1 MTELNRRRLLQ
12 TAAVTGAVLSAPSA
26 VAASGATESAIDFF
40 PQDDLG
46 PRERVSLDLDWRFA
60 FGHATDMARDFD
72 YGLALRTHAKQGAR
86 VANCVGHDYDD
97 SRWQKIDV
105 PHDWAVALPFAQGA
119 KGAIA
124 NGEDE
129 PDMLAAH
136 GYKPIGRDF
145 PETSIGWYRRVV
157 PVSPADKG
165 KRLWIEFD
173 GVFRNAMIIFNG
185 FILKRHESGYTSF
198 QVDIT
203 DFIHTDDKPN
213 LLTVRVDAT
222 EGEGWF
228 YEGAGIYRHVWLVKT
243 NAVHI
248 PQWGVWVRG
257 QTDGTVEI
265 ETTVRN
271 RGEAARNLTLSH
283 KIDFGAPVVGHLPA
297 NWALDSAGAMRT
309 ATASVGD
316 TTITDRTTLQH
327 PILWSLENPHL
338 YQLETQ
344 ILDGETVLDTVIT
357 YFGLRDIRFD
367 AEKGFLLN
375 GKPVKLKGTNNHQ
388 DHAGVGAA
396 IPDALQLWR
405 LQQLKDMGSN
415 AYRCSHNPPTP
426 EVLMACDRLGIL
438 VIDETRKMSSSED
451 GLYQLEAMI
460 RRDRNHPSV
469 IAWSICNEEPLQGT
483 ERGIEVARTMKA
495 LCKRL
500 DPTRPVT
507 AALDNSYGKG
517 ITSVVD
523 VLGFNYR
530 HHLMEKFHADYPNI
544 PIYGSETGSTVSTRG
559 EYVTDAAR
567 SFVRAYDT
575 EHPWWASTAE
585 AYWPLFDDKAF
596 IAGGFIWT
604 GFDYRGE
611 PTPYN
616 RWPAISSQFGILDT
630 CGFPKDNAFYYRAW
644 WKNEPLLHLFPHW
657 NWEGQDGQTI
667 PVWVHSNLDAVELFV
682 NGRSQGKKTVVKN
695 RHLEWDVVYQPGRI
709 QAFGY
714 KGNKV
719 VMKTVRETAGPATK
733 LVLTT
738 DRTALK
744 GDGRDVAILKV
755 EAFDAKGR
763 PAPKADNLVKFSLS
777 GGGTVIGVGNGNPAS
792 HEADKASERRLFNG
806 LAQAIVQTAI
816 VQTGRSPGRITVT
829 ASAEGLKSA
838 SVTLI
843 AD

>member
-12 TAAVTGAVLSAPSA
+12 TAAITGTALGAAFWATTA
-26 VAASGATESAIDFF
+26 VAAPKATEKAIDFF

-46 PRERVSLDLDWRFA
+46 PRERLSLDLDWRFA
-60 FGHATDMARDFD
+60 FGHASDMAKDFD

-97 SRWQKIDV
+97 SKWQKIDV

-173 GVFRNAMIIFNG
+173 GVFRNAMVVFNG

-203 DFIHTDDKPN
+203 DFINTDDKPN
-213 LLTVRVDAT
+213 ILTVRVDAT

-257 QTDGTVEI
+257 QTDGTVEV

-271 RGEAARNLTLSH
+271 ATDKARAIAVTSTIGSKEVVEVSGGNVAADGSVTVRQTLKLT
-283 KIDFGAPVVGHLPA
+283 KPV
-297 NWALDSAGAMRT
+297 
-309 ATASVGD
+309 
-316 TTITDRTTLQH
+316 
-327 PILWSLENPHL
+327 LWSVDNPHL
-338 YQLETQ
+338 YRLATTVGN
-344 ILDGETVLDTVIT
+344 GEGGQDTVIT
-357 YFGLRDIRFD
+357 YFGLRDIHFD

-559 EYVTDAAR
+559 EYVTDAAK

-644 WKNEPLLHLFPHW
+644 WKDEPLLHLFPHW
-657 NWEGQDGQTI
+657 NWEGKEGETI

-682 NGRSQGKKTVVKN
+682 NGKSQGKKTVMKN
-695 RHLEWDVVYQPGRI
+695 RHLEWDVVYQSGRI

-719 VMKTVRETAGPATK
+719 VMKAVRETAGPAAK
-733 LVLTT
+733 LVLTA
-738 DRTALK
+738 DRTTLK
-744 GDGRDVAILKV
+744 GDGRDVAVLKV

-763 PAPKADNLVKFSLS
+763 PVPKADNLVKFSLS
-777 GGGTVIGVGNGNPAS
+777 GGGEVIGVGNGNPAS
-792 HEADKASERRLFNG
+792 HEADKASERKLFNG
-806 LAQAIVQTAI
+806 LAQAIVQSGRTA
-816 VQTGRSPGRITVT
+816 GRITVT
-829 ASAEGLKSA
+829 ASAEGLKPA
-838 SVTLI
+838 SVVLI
-843 AD
+843 AG

>member
-1 MTELNRRRLLQ
+1 MTDLNRRRLLQ
-12 TAAVTGAVLSAPSA
+12 TAAVTGAALTAPHA
-26 VAASGATESAIDFF
+26 VAAPKATEAVIDFF

-46 PRERVSLDLDWRFA
+46 PRERVSLDLDWRFT
-60 FGHATDMARDFD
+60 FGHASDMSRDFD

-86 VANCVGHDYDD
+86 VATCVDTDFDD
-97 SRWQKIDV
+97 SNWQKIDV
-105 PHDWAVALPFAQGA
+105 PHDWAVALPFAQGV
-119 KGAIA
+119 KGPIA

-136 GYKPIGRDF
+136 GYKPIGRDY

-173 GVFRNAMIIFNG
+173 GVFRNALIIFNG
-185 FILKRHESGYTSF
+185 FILKRHDSGYTSF

-203 DFIHTDDKPN
+203 NFINTDDKPN
-213 LLTVRVDAT
+213 ILTVRVDAT

-228 YEGAGIYRHVWLVKT
+228 YEGAGIYRHVWLVRT
-243 NAVHI
+243 HAVHI
-248 PQWGVWVRG
+248 PQWGVCVRG
-257 QTDGTVEI
+257 KTDGMVEI

-271 RGEAARNLTLSH
+271 ASALPRSVKLTSTIGEKEAQDGAAVEV
-283 KIDFGAPVVGHLPA
+283 A
-297 NWALDSAGAMRT
+297 AGE
-309 ATASVGD
+309 S
-316 TTITDRTTLQH
+316 TTLRQTLKLTN
-327 PILWSLENPHL
+327 PILWSVETPHL
-338 YQLETQ
+338 YRLETSVEAD
-344 ILDGETVLDTVIT
+344 DGAQDRMVT

-375 GKPVKLKGTNNHQ
+375 GKPLKLKGTNNHQ

-396 IPDALQLWR
+396 IPDALQVWR

-451 GLYQLEAMI
+451 GLYQLDAMV

-483 ERGIEVARTMKA
+483 ERGIEVAKTMKA

-530 HHLMEKFHADYPNI
+530 HHLMEKFHADYPTI

-559 EYVTDAAR
+559 EYVNDPSR
-567 SFVRAYDT
+567 SVLQAYDT

-585 AYWPLFDDKAF
+585 DYWPLFDEKAF

-630 CGFPKDNAFYYRAW
+630 CGFPKDNAYYYRAW

-657 NWEGQDGQTI
+657 NWEGKEGQII

-682 NGRSQGKKTVVKN
+682 NGQSQGKKTVVEN
-695 RHLEWDVVYQPGRI
+695 RHLEWDVAYQPGKI

-719 VMKTVRETAGPATK
+719 VMKATRETAGPATK
-733 LVLTT
+733 LVLTA
-738 DRTALK
+738 DRTTLK
-744 GDGRDVAILKV
+744 ADGRDVAVFKV

-777 GGGTVIGVGNGNPAS
+777 GDGAVIGVGNGNPAS
-792 HEADKASERRLFNG
+792 HEADKASERKLFNG
-806 LAQAIVQTAI
+806 LAQAIVQT
-816 VQTGRSPGRITVT
+816 GRSAGRISVT
-829 ASAEGLKSA
+829 ASAEGLKPS

-843 AD
+843 TA

>member
-1 MTELNRRRLLQ
+1 MTDLNRRRLLQ
-12 TAAVTGAVLSAPSA
+12 TAAVTGAALTAPHA
-26 VAASGATESAIDFF
+26 VAAAKATEPVIDFF

-46 PRERVSLDLDWRFA
+46 PRERISLDLDWRFT
-60 FGHATDMARDFD
+60 FGHASDMSRDFD

-86 VANCVGHDYDD
+86 VATGVGADFDD
-97 SRWQKIDV
+97 SHWQKIDV
-105 PHDWAVALPFAQGA
+105 PHDWAVALPFAQGV
-119 KGAIA
+119 KGPIA

-173 GVFRNAMIIFNG
+173 GVFRNALIIFNG

-203 DFIHTDDKPN
+203 DFINTDDKPN
-213 LLTVRVDAT
+213 ILTVRVDAT

-243 NAVHI
+243 HAVHV
-248 PQWGVWVRG
+248 PQWGVCVRG
-257 QTDGTVEI
+257 KTDGTVEI

-271 RGEAARNLTLSH
+271 ASAQPRSVKLTSTIGGKEAQ
-283 KIDFGAPVVGHLPA
+283 DG
-297 NWALDSAGAMRT
+297 
-309 ATASVGD
+309 ATAEVAAGES
-316 TTITDRTTLQH
+316 TTVRQTLKLTN
-327 PILWSLENPHL
+327 PILWSVDTPHL
-338 YQLETQ
+338 YRLETTVEAD
-344 ILDGETVLDTVIT
+344 DGIQDRVVT

-375 GKPVKLKGTNNHQ
+375 GKSVKLKGTNNHQ

-396 IPDALQLWR
+396 IPDALQVWR

-451 GLYQLEAMI
+451 GLYQLDAMI

-483 ERGIEVARTMKA
+483 ERGIEVAQTMKA

-559 EYVTDAAR
+559 EYVNDPSR
-567 SFVRAYDT
+567 SVLRAYDT

-585 AYWPLFDDKAF
+585 AYWPLFDEKAF

-657 NWEGQDGQTI
+657 NWEGKEGQNI

-682 NGRSQGKKTVVKN
+682 NGKSQGKKTVVKN
-695 RHLEWDVVYQPGRI
+695 RHLEWDVAYQPGKI

-719 VMKTVRETAGPATK
+719 VMKATRETAGPATK
-733 LVLTT
+733 LVLTA
-738 DRTALK
+738 DRTTLK
-744 GDGRDVAILKV
+744 ADGRDVAVFKV

-763 PAPKADNLVKFSLS
+763 PVPKADNLVKFSLS
-777 GGGTVIGVGNGNPAS
+777 GGGAVIGVGNGNPAS
-792 HEADKASERRLFNG
+792 HEADKASERKLFNG
-806 LAQAIVQTAI
+806 LAQAIVQT
-816 VQTGRSPGRITVT
+816 GRSAGRITVT
-829 ASAEGLKSA
+829 ASAEGLKPS

-843 AD
+843 TA

>member
-1 MTELNRRRLLQ
+1 MTDLNRRRLLQ
-12 TAAVTGAVLSAPSA
+12 TAAVTGAALTAPHA
-26 VAASGATESAIDFF
+26 VATPKATEPVIDFF

-46 PRERVSLDLDWRFA
+46 PRERVSLDLDWRFT
-60 FGHATDMARDFD
+60 FGHASDMSRDFD

-86 VANCVGHDYDD
+86 VATCVGADFDD
-97 SRWQKIDV
+97 SKWQKIDV
-105 PHDWAVALPFAQGA
+105 PHDWAVALPFAQGV
-119 KGAIA
+119 KGPIA

-145 PETSIGWYRRVV
+145 PETSIGWYRRAV

-173 GVFRNAMIIFNG
+173 GVFRNALIIFNG

-203 DFIHTDDKPN
+203 DFINTDDKPN
-213 LLTVRVDAT
+213 ILTVRVDAT

-228 YEGAGIYRHVWLVKT
+228 YEGAGIYRHVWLIKT
-243 NAVHI
+243 HAVHI
-248 PQWGVWVRG
+248 PQWGVCVRG
-257 QTDGTVEI
+257 KTDGTVEI

-271 RGEAARNLTLSH
+271 ASAQPRSVKLTSTIGGKEAQ
-283 KIDFGAPVVGHLPA
+283 DG
-297 NWALDSAGAMRT
+297 
-309 ATASVGD
+309 ATAEVAAGES
-316 TTITDRTTLQH
+316 TTVRQTLKLTN
-327 PILWSLENPHL
+327 PILWSVDTPHL
-338 YQLETQ
+338 YRMETTVEAD
-344 ILDGETVLDTVIT
+344 DGIQDRVVT

-396 IPDALQLWR
+396 IPDALQVWR

-451 GLYQLEAMI
+451 GLYQLDAMI

-483 ERGIEVARTMKA
+483 ERGIEVAQTMKA

-530 HHLMEKFHADYPNI
+530 HHLMEKFHADYPAI

-559 EYVTDAAR
+559 EYVNDPSR
-567 SFVRAYDT
+567 SVLRAYDT

-585 AYWPLFDDKAF
+585 AYWPLFDEKAF

-657 NWEGQDGQTI
+657 NWEGKEGQNI

-682 NGRSQGKKTVVKN
+682 NGKSQGKKTVVKN
-695 RHLEWDVVYQPGRI
+695 RHLEWDVVYQPGKI

-719 VMKTVRETAGPATK
+719 VMKATRETAGPATK
-733 LVLTT
+733 LVLTA
-738 DRTALK
+738 DRTTLK
-744 GDGRDVAILKV
+744 ADGRDVAVFKV

-763 PAPKADNLVKFSLS
+763 PVPKADNLVKFSLS
-777 GGGTVIGVGNGNPAS
+777 GGGAVIGVGNGNPAS
-792 HEADKASERRLFNG
+792 HEADKASERKLFNG
-806 LAQAIVQTAI
+806 LAQAIVQT
-816 VQTGRSPGRITVT
+816 GRSAGRITVT
-829 ASAEGLKSA
+829 ASAEGLKPS

-843 AD
+843 TA

>member
-1 MTELNRRRLLQ
+1 MTSLNRRRLLQ
-12 TAAVTGAVLSAPSA
+12 SAAIAGAAATSPALAAKPANSAPVLDA
-26 VAASGATESAIDFF
+26 F
-40 PQDDLG
+40 PQPDLG
-46 PRERVSLDLDWRFA
+46 PRERIRLDLDWRFH
-60 FGHATDMARDFD
+60 FGHAADMSKDFG
-72 YGLALRTHAKQGAR
+72 YGLDLRTHAKQGAR
-86 VANCVGHDYDD
+86 VATNTGHDYDD
-97 SRWQKIDV
+97 SGWRRLDL
-105 PHDWAVALPFAQGA
+105 PHDWAVELPFVNNPNYTPTG
-119 KGAIA
+119 KP
-124 NGEDE
+124 DE
-129 PDMLAAH
+129 EDMLAAH
-136 GYKPIGRDF
+136 GYKPLGRDY
-145 PETSIGWYRRVV
+145 PDTSIGWYRKVV

-173 GVFRNAMIIFNG
+173 GVFRDCVVIFNG
-185 FILKRHESGYTSF
+185 FLLKRHESGYTSF

-203 DFIHTDDKPN
+203 DFINTDDKPN
-213 LLTVRVDAT
+213 ILTVRVDAT
-222 EGEGWF
+222 QGEGWF

-257 QTDGTVEI
+257 KTDGTVEI

-271 RGEAARNLTLSH
+271 ASDGTR
-283 KIDFGAPVVGHLPA
+283 
-297 NWALDSAGAMRT
+297 ALAVTSSIGP
-309 ATASVGD
+309 
-316 TTITDRTTLQH
+316 TDRPTAFQTTGGTAEPDQTLTVRQTLKIAD
-327 PILWSLENPHL
+327 PVLWSIETPHL
-338 YQLETQ
+338 YKLVTTVG
-344 ILDGETVLDTVIT
+344 DGKGGEDTVIT
-357 YFGLRDIRFD
+357 FFGLRDIRFD
-367 AEKGFLLN
+367 SEKGFLLN
-375 GKPVKLKGTNNHQ
+375 EKPVKLKGTNNHQ

-405 LQQLKDMGSN
+405 LQQLKEMGSN

-451 GLYQLEAMI
+451 GLYQLDAMI

-483 ERGIEVARTMKA
+483 TRGIEVGRTMKA

-530 HHLMEKFHADYPNI
+530 HGQMEKFHADFPNL

-559 EYVTDAAR
+559 EYVTDAAK
-567 SFVRAYDT
+567 SYVRAYDT

-585 AYWPLFDDKAF
+585 AYWPLFDEKAF

-616 RWPAISSQFGILDT
+616 RWPSISSHFGVLDT
-630 CGFPKDNAFYYRAW
+630 CGFPKDNYYYYRAW
-644 WKNEPLLHLFPHW
+644 WKAEPLLHLFPHW
-657 NWEGQDGQTI
+657 NWAGKEGETI

-682 NGRSQGKKTVVKN
+682 NGKSAGKKAVVRN
-695 RHLEWDVVYQPGRI
+695 RHLEWDVVYQPGKI

-714 KGNKV
+714 KDGKV
-719 VMKTVRETAGPATK
+719 VLKQTRETAGDAVK
-733 LVLTT
+733 LVLTA
-738 DRTALK
+738 DRNTLK
-744 GDGRDVAILKV
+744 ADGQDVAVLRV

-763 PAPKADNLVKFSLS
+763 PVPRADQLVTFDIT
-777 GGGTVIGVGNGNPAS
+777 GPGAIIGVGNGNPTS
-792 HEADKASERRLFNG
+792 HEPDKASKRHLFNG
-806 LAQAIVQTAI
+806 LAQAIVQS
-816 VQTGRSPGRITVT
+816 GRSGGTIRVT
-829 ASAEGLKSA
+829 ATATGLTSAQVVIS
-838 SVTLI
+838 TT
-843 AD
+843 